1 MCPAFS
7 KTKQNMQFGTFIDSY
22 KHTTL
27 QWTMSINL
35 LLYNELF
42 LPQVMVPRLYTIQ
55 PFQDVLGLQ
64 LIFAFSQHKS
74 TAKIQSCRTVYKN
87 KNKSIYV
94 SVLPMKQRACFSGF
108 ISINIECQNMIVE
121 IILDSPLGMLHYQ
134 PQILQEVLAVHRAW
148 QVGRSSAT

>member
-1 MCPAFS
+1 MCPTFS
-7 KTKQNMQFGTFIDSY
+7 KTKQYMQFGTFIDSY

-27 QWTMSINL
+27 QWTMSINSL
-35 LLYNELF
+35 WMNCFSRKSWSPVSIQFNLSRMFWVCNWF
-42 LPQVMVPRLYTIQ
+42 LPS
-55 PFQDVLGLQ
+55 
-64 LIFAFSQHKS
+64 AS
-74 TAKIQSCRTVYKN
+74 TNPLPKFNPAARYIKKR
-87 KNKSIYV
+87 KSIYM
-94 SVLPMKQRACFSGF
+94 SVLPMKQRTCFSGF